1 MSKTDYS
8 DNFDEIL
15 EKYNIQIKEALS
27 EQEPD
32 ETLENSKLYEK
43 KLIGIIGT
51 KNSGK
56 DTVGDYLKNNFG
68 FIKYAFAHP
77 VKQIC
82 KSLFY
87 LSDEQL
93 EDRTL
98 KEQNDPRWGISPREM
113 FQRIG
118 TDFGQFSIFKIFPEL
133 KKKITYRELWVKLF
147 EQWYIKNAHESVVIT
162 DVRFKHEA
170 KKIKEMGGQIIKINR
185 NTGLN
190 DSHISEIE
198 LNEISKEFID
208 FEIDNNYELVDLY
221 SQIDKIIYLPF

>member
-1 MSKTDYS
+1 MSEKHDVKTFND
-8 DNFDEIL
+8 F
-15 EKYNIQIKEALS
+15 IKKNND
-27 EQEPD
+27 QPFID
-32 ETLENSKLYEK
+32 K

-56 DTVGDYLKNNFG
+56 DTIGNYLISNFG
-68 FIKYAFAHP
+68 FTKYAFAHP

-82 KSLFY
+82 KSLFS

-93 EDRTL
+93 ENRIL
-98 KEQNDPRWGISPREM
+98 KETCDERWGITPREM
-113 FQRIG
+113 FQRVG
-118 TDFGQFSIFKIFPEL
+118 TDFGQFTIFKLFPEL
-133 KKKITYRELWVKLF
+133 KERISYRELWVKLF
-147 EQWYIKNAHESVVIT
+147 EEWYSENKNLNVIIT

-185 NTGLN
+185 NTGYN

-198 LNEISKEFID
+198 LNQIPKDCID